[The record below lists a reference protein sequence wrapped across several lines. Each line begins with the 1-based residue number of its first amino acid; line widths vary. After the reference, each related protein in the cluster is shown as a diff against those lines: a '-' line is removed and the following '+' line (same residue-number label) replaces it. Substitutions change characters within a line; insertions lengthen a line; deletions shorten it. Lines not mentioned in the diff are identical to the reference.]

1 MYTWKQDTKS
11 ADRMHLPAD
20 WGIGPIITG
29 VSCALDSLLNL
40 QESDCACVFYC
51 SWLPRLL
58 PDSFFCFFFFSGY
71 KFDNFSGF
79 HLAVLGS
86 LVAGFS
92 CHFASYCDAVSGSCI
107 TYFSG
112 CSVSSLDAI
121 KGSLAAVCFSC
132 HFKCSCV
139 VIAGSRTANFAW
151 WWSLLWSDS
160 QGVCWDHF
168 CFHHSF

>member
-1 MYTWKQDTKS
+1 VLVFFIVLDYQDYCLT
-11 ADRMHLPAD
+11 
-20 WGIGPIITG
+20 
-29 VSCALDSLLNL
+29 VSS
-40 QESDCACVFYC
+40 V
-51 SWLPRLL
+51 
-58 PDSFFCFFFFSGY
+58 FFSGY

-139 VIAGSRTANFAW
+139 VIAGSRTANFA
-151 WWSLLWSDS
+151 
-160 QGVCWDHF
+160 
-168 CFHHSF
+168 